1 VVRGPAQHL
10 RRPRRARS
18 RSNDRV
24 APHRPHGALRV
35 VVRRAEVLAGRPAP
49 LQLRRAA
56 AHRAGQRH
64 DDDPPHP
71 PARHVERPGGRAGP
85 LHGAQAHRGHAA
97 GNEAQLPRARRRA
110 RPLGLP
116 LPPAVPHGSGHVP
129 RSAGARV
136 RRPALPAT
144 LLLACIAPTIAQAQH
159 AGHHPPPEED
169 PHAGHAMPADEDP
182 HAGHAMP
189 ADADPHAGHVMPP
202 TASDTLLAPRE
213 PIPPL
218 TDADRAAAFPDVAG
232 HAVHD
237 TARHAFVL
245 VDRLETWDDDA
256 PGVPL
261 GWEILAWHG
270 TDLRRTWLRTEGE
283 ASDRGIDHAD
293 IELLHGRAVAPWWD
307 ALAGVRHRIG

>member
-1 VVRGPAQHL
+1 
-10 RRPRRARS
+10 
-18 RSNDRV
+18 
-24 APHRPHGALRV
+24 
-35 VVRRAEVLAGRPAP
+35 
-49 LQLRRAA
+49 
-56 AHRAGQRH
+56 
-64 DDDPPHP
+64 
-71 PARHVERPGGRAGP
+71 
-85 LHGAQAHRGHAA
+85 
-97 GNEAQLPRARRRA
+97 
-110 RPLGLP
+110 
-116 LPPAVPHGSGHVP
+116 
-129 RSAGARV
+129 V

-307 ALAGVRHRIG
+307 ALAGVRHRIGDGPSRTDLALGVMGVAPMKFEVSATAYLGIDGRASAIVGAEYETLLTNRLVLQWHGEAEFHGRDDPARDIGSGLASTGAGLRLRYEFTRKVAPYVGIARERAHGGTADLRRAAGHEIADTRVVAGFRTWF